1 MVESLFPLDAD
12 ALAESHR
19 RALDA
24 LPQVDELAATLLERS
39 PDVLF
44 LSGCGGT
51 MARLQAV
58 HEALAQRLPFPV
70 VLRHAAELAAT
81 PPDALNERATLLVG
95 SKSGDTAEVLDLL
108 EVAARRGTHRI
119 GFVGVRGSRVAEG
132 LDLAVFN
139 DDEDISPLL
148 LAALVARLAE
158 LSKGGEGLESVR
170 ADVMRM
176 PESFAA
182 LASAQD
188 EWARETAAVVGRAPF
203 SMWTGSGPL
212 WGHVES
218 LSMFMLEEMQWRRAQ
233 PVHAANFFHGPLE
246 LVDDDLALFV
256 TLSNGGTRALDE
268 RVARFLD
275 RVPSGSARVIDVEQ
289 WRPEGLSDAGMGLL
303 QAELFMTVMRRVV
316 THMQG
321 VTGRYSMFR
330 RYYRRFDY

>member
-1 MVESLFPLDAD
+1 
-12 ALAESHR
+12 
-19 RALDA
+19 
-24 LPQVDELAATLLERS
+24 
-39 PDVLF
+39 
-44 LSGCGGT
+44 

-58 HEALAQRLPFPV
+58 HEALAELLPFPV
-70 VLRHAAELAAT
+70 VLRHAAELAAA
-81 PPDALNERATLLVG
+81 PPDALNDRATLLVG
-95 SKSGDTAEVLDLL
+95 SKSGDTAEVLQLL
-108 EVAARRGTHRI
+108 EVASARDVHRV
-119 GFVGVRGSRVAEG
+119 GFVGAQGSRVAER

-139 DDEDISPLL
+139 ENEDISALL

-158 LSKGGEGLESVR
+158 LTGRGEGYESVR
-170 ADVMRM
+170 DDVTRM
-176 PESFAA
+176 PDSLAA
-182 LASAQD
+182 LATEND
-188 EWARETAAVVGRAPF
+188 EWARDTAASVGRAPF

-256 TLSNGGTRALDE
+256 TVSSGGTRALDE
-268 RVARFLD
+268 RIVRFLD
-275 RVPSGSARVIDVEQ
+275 RVPSASARVIDVER

-303 QAELFMTVMRRVV
+303 QAELFMTVTRRVV
-316 THMQG
+316 THMQA

>member
-12 ALAESHR
+12 ALAETHR

-24 LPQVDELAATLLERS
+24 LPQIDELAATLLERA

-58 HEALAQRLPFPV
+58 HEALAERLPFPV
-70 VLRHAAELAAT
+70 VLRHAAELTAA
-81 PPDALNERATLLVG
+81 PPEALDQRSTLLVG
-95 SKSGDTAEVLDLL
+95 SKSGDTAEVLQLL
-108 EVAARRGTHRI
+108 EVAARRGVHRV
-119 GFVGVRGSRVAEG
+119 GFVGAEGSRVAEL
-132 LDLAVFN
+132 LDVAVFN
-139 DDEDISPLL
+139 ENEDISPLL

-158 LSKGGEGLESVR
+158 LSDGGAGYETVR
-170 ADVMRM
+170 SDVVRM
-176 PESFAA
+176 PDAFAK
-182 LASAQD
+182 LASEQD
-188 EWARETAAVVGRAPF
+188 DWAREAATVVGRAPF
-203 SMWTGSGPL
+203 TMWTGSGPL

-246 LVDDDLALFV
+246 LVDDDFTLFV
-256 TLSNGGTRALDE
+256 TVSSGGTRALDE
-268 RVARFLD
+268 RVVRFLD
-275 RVPSGSARVIDVEQ
+275 RVPSGSARVVDVER
-289 WRPEGLSDAGMGLL
+289 WRPEGLSDAGMRLL
-303 QAELFMTVMRRVV
+303 QAELFMTVTRRMV